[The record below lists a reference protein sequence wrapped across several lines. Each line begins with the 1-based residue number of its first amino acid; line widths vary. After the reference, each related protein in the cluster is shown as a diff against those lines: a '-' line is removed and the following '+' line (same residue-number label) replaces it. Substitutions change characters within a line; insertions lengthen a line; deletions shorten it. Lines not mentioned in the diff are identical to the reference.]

1 MDRQLVSQSHQPQRT
16 NLAAGSAGKTRRDR
30 KPRQAEARKPSHV
43 WNARLLLAVGAIGA
57 AVAAYLVATSAQR
70 TPLPISAENRLDR
83 VEPPPP
89 EPPAEAWGPAY
100 GPQATADELRTEAR
114 RVAEAV
120 AGAYPQDAAALGVLA
135 RFRYALGESAEA
147 VELWQRGVS
156 LDPAYAE
163 GHFGIGAAA
172 LRRGEFATAQESLQR
187 AADLM
192 PGDPRTATALAA
204 AWLGLGRIEQAI
216 AVLEKF
222 VQAGPLSADAAIV
235 LGQAYLEQQQYDKA
249 QRLFE
254 QVVRQAPREAKAYY
268 GLARCCLRLGRRDEA
283 NQYMQRFQESQKHRV
298 EEELRAAHAFSDT
311 AHSRGLLVQTLA
323 EAAVVY
329 FRTGDAGQAERLW
342 RSVAH
347 LDPRDVA
354 SRRQLMQLYQA
365 QDRSREALVVG
376 EQLCGL
382 EPANP
387 ELWFQLA
394 VLHGVLEDFD
404 AALAA
409 ANRALE
415 LDPHNERYRQ
425 ARDLIRKGKGG

>member
-1 MDRQLVSQSHQPQRT
+1 M
-16 NLAAGSAGKTRRDR
+16 AAGSDRKIRRDR
-30 KPRQAEARKPSHV
+30 QQRLPEQKRPSLV
-43 WNARLLLAVGAIGA
+43 RRTRLLLALGVLGVAGAVYLA
-57 AVAAYLVATSAQR
+57 AASVWR
-70 TPLPISAENRLDR
+70 TRPPISEENRLDLSER
-83 VEPPPP
+83 PPP
-89 EPPAEAWGPAY
+89 EPSAEAWGPAY
-100 GPQATADELRTEAR
+100 GPQATADELRAEAR
-114 RVAEAV
+114 RVAEDV

-135 RFRYALGESAEA
+135 RFRYALGASAEA

-204 AWLGLGRIEQAI
+204 AWLGLGRVDQVVM
-216 AVLEKF
+216 VLEK
-222 VQAGPLSADAAIV
+222 VAQAGPLSADAGIV

-249 QRLFE
+249 QQLFE
-254 QVVRQAPREAKAYY
+254 QVVRQAPQEAKAYY
-268 GLARCCLRLGRRDEA
+268 GLARCCLRLGRREEA

-323 EAAVVY
+323 EAAAVY
-329 FRTGDAGQAERLW
+329 FRVRDTGQAERLW
-342 RSVAH
+342 RSLAH

-354 SRRQLMQLYQA
+354 SRHQLLQLYQA

-376 EQLCGL
+376 QQLCGL

-415 LDPHNERYRQ
+415 IDPQNERYRQ
-425 ARDLIRKGKGG
+425 ARDLIRKGKGV